1 MALNILDALNNEFGD
16 EIVGMLGKFIGE
28 DSSKTKSALG
38 AVFPAI
44 LGGLVNKGSSTQGA
58 SEILEMITKGGYG
71 TDTLMGLGTAFSGGS
86 STKDLLAAGAE
97 LLKKIFGEKVAGIV
111 DLVAGV
117 AGIGKNSASSLL
129 GLVVPA
135 VLGFLG
141 REVKSGGLNVG
152 GLMGLLSGQVE
163 SLKAAAP
170 AGLGSILGLSE
181 LTPVAGGA
189 KVVQGVETAVKRSS
203 PWKWILPLAV
213 IAAVIAY
220 MLKTCSVP
228 PPVTTSVEKAEK
240 AVGEARKA
248 AGEIGEKV
256 AAGAGGLLERLG
268 RFLSMKLP
276 SGFELSVP
284 EFGVERKLLAF
295 IEDAGKP
302 VDKTT
307 WFTFD
312 RLEFET
318 GSATLKASSQEQLK
332 NVAEILK
339 AYPKVA
345 LKIGGYTDNVGD
357 PAANLALSRKRAE
370 NTVAELVKLG
380 VAAGRLEAEG
390 YGDKHPVADNSTEE
404 GRQKNRRIDMRVTKK

>member
-1 MALNILDALNNEFGD
+1 MALNILEALQNEFGD

-28 DSSKTKSALG
+28 DPSRTKSALG
-38 AVFPAI
+38 AAFPAI
-44 LGGLVNKGSSTQGA
+44 LGGLVNKGSSAQGA
-58 SEILEMITKGGYG
+58 SEILETITKGGYG

-86 STKDLLAAGAE
+86 RTKDLLAAGSE
-97 LLKKIFGEKVAGIV
+97 LLKMIFGEKAAGIA

-117 AGIGKNSASSLL
+117 AGIGKESASSLL
-129 GLVVPA
+129 GLVAPA

-141 REVKSGGLNVG
+141 REVKSGGLNTG
-152 GLMGLLSGQVE
+152 SLMALLSGQME
-163 SLKAAAP
+163 PLKAAAP
-170 AGLGSILGLSE
+170 AGLGSVLGLSE
-181 LTPVAGGA
+181 LMPVPGGA
-189 KVVQGVETAVKRSS
+189 KVVQGVEPPVKRSS
-203 PWKWILPLAV
+203 PWKWVLPLAI

-228 PPVTTSVEKAEK
+228 PPVTTSVGKAE
-240 AVGEARKA
+240 KA
-248 AGEIGEKV
+248 AGEIGEKA
-256 AAGAGGLLERLG
+256 AAGAGALLERLG
-268 RFLSMKLP
+268 RFLPVKLP
-276 SGFELSVP
+276 SGVELNVP
-284 EFGVERKLLAF
+284 EFGVERKLIDF

-318 GSATLKASSQEQLK
+318 GSATLKPSSTEQLK

-357 PAANLALSRKRAE
+357 PAANMRLSRKRAE
-370 NTVAELVKLG
+370 NTAAELVKLG
-380 VAAGRLEAEG
+380 IAAGRLEAEG
-390 YGDKHPVADNSTEE
+390 YGDRHPVADNSTEE
-404 GRQKNRRIDMRVTKK
+404 GRQKNRRIDMRVTRK